1 MGSGGSGGSVEFADF
16 LGGGF
21 DDVALAPAGFDEV
34 FAEFLA
40 EFVNVNVEHVG
51 HGVVVFVEE
60 VFVEEVAGD
69 DFVSVLDHEFG
80 HGVFAGGD
88 FDCFAFEGDGFGG
101 GVDGDVADGEFGAAF
116 SSVTADDGADAGDE
130 FGEVEGFGEVVIGA
144 VVESFNLVA
153 NGVEGG
159 EHEDGGLFFCA
170 EFLED
175 FPPIHDRHED
185 VENDEVVIPVEG
197 LVESFFSVG

>member
-1 MGSGGSGGSVEFADF
+1 M
-16 LGGGF
+16 
-21 DDVALAPAGFDEV
+21 
-34 FAEFLA
+34 
-40 EFVNVNVEHVG
+40 
-51 HGVVVFVEE
+51 
-60 VFVEEVAGD
+60 
-69 DFVSVLDHEFG
+69 
-80 HGVFAGGD
+80 
-88 FDCFAFEGDGFGG
+88 
-101 GVDGDVADGEFGAAF
+101 
-116 SSVTADDGADAGDE
+116 TADDGADAGDE

-144 VVESFNLVA
+144 VVKPDDAIRFLTAS
-153 NGVEGG
+153 G